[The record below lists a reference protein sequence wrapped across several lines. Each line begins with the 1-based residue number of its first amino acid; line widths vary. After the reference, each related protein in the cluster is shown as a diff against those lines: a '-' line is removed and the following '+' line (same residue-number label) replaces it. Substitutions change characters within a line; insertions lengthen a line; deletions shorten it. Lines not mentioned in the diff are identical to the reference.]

1 MHLIGVRLAIKNL
14 KKKMT
19 VKKIISTFKIG
30 STLKFDKAISF
41 ISGYS
46 SDTFKLTQKTAGALV
61 FDGRLRIGR
70 QFLNKHL
77 LNNSARLVA

>member
-1 MHLIGVRLAIKNL
+1 MRKVANSWVCSKTRSLAAEYF
-14 KKKMT
+14 M
-19 VKKIISTFKIG
+19 IG